1 MKKNITLIFTIL
13 LITLQSS
20 CVQNRTGQ
28 TTAAGAGI
36 GAVTGALFG
45 QAIGKDTKSTI
56 TGAAVGAGVGAL
68 AGYAYGQYL
77 DQQEKELRQRFA
89 ASRNVIVNRPSE
101 NELKVGY
108 DSASMFQPNSDTLK
122 PSARQEINSTAQVLK
137 KYPNS
142 VVVVQNEDTS
152 PNTSDQQLSQRRV
165 ESVRKEL
172 RANGVANERLLN
184 KPASKTQPVAT
195 IDSGVGQQHVN
206 RGIEL
211 LIREP
216 SSQG

>member
-1 MKKNITLIFTIL
+1 MLFFSVIL
-13 LITLQSS
+13 AGCIH
-20 CVQNRTGQ
+20 NRTGQ

-36 GAVTGALFG
+36 GATAGALVG
-45 QAIGKDTKSTI
+45 QAIGKDTKSTL

-89 ASRNVIVNRPSE
+89 RSQGVMVSRPSE
-101 NELKVGY
+101 KELKVGY
-108 DSASMFQPNSDTLK
+108 DSTSMFQPNSDSLNPTAK
-122 PSARQEINSTAQVLK
+122 REINNTAQVLK

-142 VVVVQNEDTS
+142 VVVVQSEES
-152 PNTSDQQLSQRRV
+152 GLGAAEQQLSQRRV
-165 ESVRKEL
+165 EAVRKEL
-172 RANGVANERLLN
+172 RASGVANDRLLT
-184 KPASKTQPVAT
+184 KPPSKAQPAASSN
-195 IDSGVGQQHVN
+195 SGGEQHYVN
-206 RGIEL
+206 RGVEL